1 MNLPFEIAQIVTQLQ
16 SQTQQTPGLAL
27 SHALLLDNKLTKL
40 DWLSPITYSATG
52 IACPECFSK
61 NSPVISPALPQM
73 ALFNADAKRKQSA
86 PTAAVEIAFQT
97 ARDAEIP
104 ALNLLYANQCL
115 PVETLWLHFFNKY
128 LAYFGST
135 EGGIQKYS
143 VKLTSGIG
151 NQFNRLSALHIPQ
164 PVTTGPLISVLM
176 PIYNAATTLEKAA
189 NSILTQSWQNIELL
203 LIDDCSQDNSL
214 AIAHQLADQD
224 CRVKV
229 MSTRINGGPYIAKN
243 LAVSQAKGEY
253 ITVHDAD
260 DWAFPSRL
268 ADQMVP
274 LLASPT
280 GPLKATMGKT
290 LRMNNQGSFTRFQ
303 PTNWVTNDGAMRWCF
318 PSPLFERRYFVE
330 RLGAWDSVNVGAD
343 TEIIQRIR
351 RFEPRALEILD
362 IPVML
367 QLDAEDSLTRAETT
381 YNDDRGESPVR
392 VEYRQSWSRWH
403 AKQPNLPKLLFPLA
417 ERPFP
422 APSSLQKHILN
433 FSLPDA

>member
-1 MNLPFEIAQIVTQLQ
+1 MTLPFEIAQTVTQVQ
-16 SQTQQTPGLAL
+16 SQTQQSPGLAL
-27 SHALLLDNKLTKL
+27 CDALLLDNKLKTQN
-40 DWLSPITYSATG
+40 WLYPITYSATG
-52 IACPECFSK
+52 IACPAWASK
-61 NSPVISPALPQM
+61 SSPVTNPALPQM
-73 ALFNADAKRKQSA
+73 ALINAEAKRKQGA
-86 PTAAVEIAFQT
+86 PTAAVELAFKT

-115 PVETLWLHFFNKY
+115 PVETLWLHFVNKY

-135 EGGIQKYS
+135 EDSIQKYS
-143 VKLTSGIG
+143 LKLTPGIG
-151 NQFNRLSALHIPQ
+151 NRFNRLSALHSSQ

-214 AIAHQLADQD
+214 VIAHRLADQD
-224 CRVKV
+224 SRVKV
-229 MSTRINGGPYIAKN
+229 ISTHINGGPYIAKN
-243 LAVSQAKGEY
+243 LAVSEAKGEY

-274 LLASPT
+274 LLASPA
-280 GPLKATMGKT
+280 GPLKVTMGKT
-290 LRMNNQGSFTRFQ
+290 LRMDNQGGFTRFQ

-330 RLGAWDSVNVGAD
+330 RLGAWDSVTVGAD

-351 RFEPRALEILD
+351 RFEPQALRILD

-367 QLDAEDSLTRAETT
+367 QLDAEDSLTRAEST
-381 YNDDRGESPVR
+381 YNDDRGEAPVR
-392 VEYRQSWSRWH
+392 VAYRQSWSRWH
-403 AKQPNLPKLLFPLA
+403 ATQTNMPKLPFPLT

-422 APSSLQKHILN
+422 STPQ
-433 FSLPDA
+433 